1 MRKFIFNT
9 SLISAVFSGWSTVQ
23 ATRHGPRDWRLALL
37 WLSWGIS
44 VALAVGSI
52 RDEAKQQQIGR

>member
-23 ATRHGPRDWRLALL
+23 ATRHGPRDWRLLLL

-44 VALAVGSI
+44 VALAVGSVVDQTKRPAI
-52 RDEAKQQQIGR
+52 KR